1 MTRDDV
7 TKAQAKQVRE
17 ALYRPTN
24 YLVRLRRRMELRGF
38 PPNDPLY
45 VLVSKAF
52 DALQHLG
59 MHVHHFRLPVTPAQP
74 QRAGLD
80 DHLDNARIGT

>member
-7 TKAQAKQVRE
+7 TKAQAKQIRE

-59 MHVHHFRLPVTPAQP
+59 MHVHYMTCDGVGDPPRKEGGDAAPHA
-74 QRAGLD
+74 D
-80 DHLDNARIGT
+80 